1 MVWNPKNK
9 GVVNSGGILPDSYA
23 QLKQEIEINEKK
35 GMIATITHFYFLESK
50 MAFVVTDNCIR
61 CKYTDCV
68 SVCPADAFF
77 EGPNFLV
84 ISPDDCID
92 CDLCPVECPA
102 DAIYQEDEVPDDQK
116 EFIQLNAELAQIWP
130 RITEVKTPPED
141 AKKWDGIPNKLTHL
155 IVDE

>member
-1 MVWNPKNK
+1 
-9 GVVNSGGILPDSYA
+9 
-23 QLKQEIEINEKK
+23 
-35 GMIATITHFYFLESK
+35 

-68 SVCPADAFF
+68 SVCPAEAFF

-92 CDLCPVECPA
+92 CDLCPVECPVG
-102 DAIYQEDEVPDDQK
+102 AIYQEDDVPDDQK
-116 EFIQLNAELAQIWP
+116 EFIALNAELAQIWP
-130 RITEVKTPPED
+130 RITDVKAPPKD
-141 AKKWDGIPNKLTHL
+141 AKEWDGIPNKLKHL